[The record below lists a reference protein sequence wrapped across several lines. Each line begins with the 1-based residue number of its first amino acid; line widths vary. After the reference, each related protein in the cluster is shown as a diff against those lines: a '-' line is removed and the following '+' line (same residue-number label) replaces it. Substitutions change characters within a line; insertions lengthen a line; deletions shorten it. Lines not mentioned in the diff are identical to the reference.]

1 MSHVVQSGLQL
12 SNVAEDG
19 LELLNLLPLPFK
31 WRYYRPESPNP
42 ILGLV
47 FKQGKKVPTQEHK
60 SLMTPASCKQKEVST

>member
-31 WRYYRPESPNP
+31 
-42 ILGLV
+42 
-47 FKQGKKVPTQEHK
+47 
-60 SLMTPASCKQKEVST
+60 